1 MTRKDVVIRFKNLLI
16 TQINFLVT
24 FKVLYFS
31 TLANIAKAT
40 MWKEDAMTFPETK
53 ALNSSMEHKFHDDN
67 SNSSASSKECP
78 IERALSL
85 LEDSPI
91 AEPTNVEPVRPMVTL
106 VKLDMLTEPVTGQD
120 TFVES
125 IFCDLY
131 CADVNKHTE
140 HCVTRLVFKTRLIL

>member
-31 TLANIAKAT
+31 TLASLAKAT

-53 ALNSSMEHKFHDDN
+53 ALNSMEHKFHDDN

-91 AEPTNVEPVRPMVTL
+91 AEPSNVEPVRPMVTL
-106 VKLDMLTEPVTGQD
+106 VKLDMLTEPVTGQ
-120 TFVES
+120 FVES